1 MRVIASCA
9 VERNPAM
16 PSMDRYDLALSGFYH
31 PTCSSIPCEIG
42 PGTTNQN
49 DPIRR
54 HLGDILL
61 FQAGYIWVD
70 RGLSEQPLGWTLP
83 TETFE
88 RFVGEEVAVH
98 VAGHILSEFMG
109 PLGAIFAHVAAHGR
123 HEIEGVTAEEQWKR
137 FFERLGATSQVV
149 PYADIVGARL
159 LKGIVPSTSLG
170 TKVLCWKSYWLEVSG
185 QKAGGTPFKTYYHL
199 GSGRGTVG
207 LFAKLPGTLL
217 CGRVWQEIL
226 FFAGQIRD
234 EHLGDDNRDV
244 AAAEK
249 RLSEEI
255 RGENLLGAPAPTQ
268 ALIKRRFEEAKWEIL
283 ERQQSDLTQ
292 KAMLVK
298 AIERLAP
305 MDEVYRKIPEVAA
318 FLENLAA
325 LPQLK

>member
-1 MRVIASCA
+1 M
-9 VERNPAM
+9 PA
-16 PSMDRYDLALSGFYH
+16 MDRYDLALSGFSH
-31 PTCSSIPCEIG
+31 PTGSSIPCEIG

-70 RGLSEQPLGWTLP
+70 RGLNEQPLGWNVP
-83 TETFE
+83 KDTFE
-88 RFVGEEVAVH
+88 HFVGEEVAVH

-109 PLGAIFAHVAAHGR
+109 PLGPIFAHVAAHGK

-137 FFERLGATSQVV
+137 FTERLGPTSQVV

-185 QKAGGTPFKTYYHL
+185 QKAGGTPFQTYYHL
-199 GSGRGTVG
+199 GSGRSAVG
-207 LFAKLPGTLL
+207 LFAKLPGSLL

-244 AAAEK
+244 AAVER

-255 RGENLLGAPAPTQ
+255 RGANLLGAPAPNE
-268 ALIKRRFEEAKWEIL
+268 ALMKRRFEEAKWEIL

-292 KAMLVK
+292 KAMWIK

-305 MDEVYRKIPEVAA
+305 MDAVYRTIPEVAA

-325 LPQLK
+325 LPQLKPPE